1 MSGYSSVAAA
11 KLVHRKEDG
20 RVRLRHAFPLLFVGV
35 ASVLV
40 GAALLLNGVQIHS
53 VRVPIWL
60 LALAIGAVAL
70 GGGMTAALAGD
81 FDAPVSPSPAR
92 RPTRQDW
99 EEDTGPAPRGSPPS
113 ALAFRGGAELPAP
126 TPGGLLVLEAPTLSA
141 AAAPPAPRKAPAPPP
156 APPRSLPVPAV
167 PAGATLTPPNER
179 ALEAA
184 LSDLEK
190 IFHEM
195 RAQRA
200 TSAEARKASPS
211 GAEPTAP
218 RKPARSPPPPR
229 KEAAPAVATPSA
241 QVAGELETL
250 PAGVPSEVVDEF
262 SRLLSEFYPDI
273 RPGSS
278 DGRSRLASPRR
289 VPLGCPGCGRSL
301 VASGGQSHCMRCTR
315 TMCDDC
321 AQEAASAKRA
331 LLCESCFAT
340 YGIGSPGG

>member
-1 MSGYSSVAAA
+1 MSGYSSLAAA
-11 KLVHRKEDG
+11 KLVHRKEES
-20 RVRLRHAFPLLFVGV
+20 RIRLRHAFPLLFVGV

-40 GAALLLNGVQIHS
+40 GAALLLNGVQLHS

-70 GGGMTAALAGD
+70 GGGLTAALAGD
-81 FDAPVSPSPAR
+81 FDAPVSPSPVR
-92 RPTRQDW
+92 RATRQVW
-99 EEDTGPAPRGSPPS
+99 EEDSPPALRAPARSAVPAPSGPEPS
-113 ALAFRGGAELPAP
+113 ASTAA
-126 TPGGLLVLEAPTLSA
+126 GLVALEAPTPSVSA
-141 AAAPPAPRKAPAPPP
+141 APLAPRRAPAPPP
-156 APPRSLPVPAV
+156 SPPRSLPVPAI

-195 RAQRA
+195 RTQRA
-200 TSAEARKASPS
+200 TSAEARKANPS
-211 GAEPTAP
+211 GAEPPAP
-218 RKPARSPPPPR
+218 RKAARSPPPHR
-229 KEAAPAVATPSA
+229 TEAAPAVVIPARQMDDEP
-241 QVAGELETL
+241 ETL
-250 PAGVPSEVVDEF
+250 PAGVPAEVVDEF

-278 DGRSRLASPRR
+278 DGRSRPSSPRR
-289 VPLGCPGCGRSL
+289 LPLGCPGCGRSL

-321 AQEAASAKRA
+321 AREAASAKRA